1 MLKNSKEAAYQGPRV
16 LGCIIYSILH
26 KYLIEPVPI
35 FYYAALIQNVY
46 RNISQ
51 KMKMKLQRTGSKTR
65 KLLHVARTA
74 KSCSKSKK
82 LLEKYKVAQKL
93 PSTIGPCLIQ
103 AYSILIKI
111 YFEMRERIQIKVFH
125 NTVFLSS

>member
-1 MLKNSKEAAYQGPRV
+1 MYIYKLPFCFQENTATLVPQQGPRV

-35 FYYAALIQNVY
+35 FYYAVLIQNVH

-51 KMKMKLQRTGSKTR
+51 KMKLKLQRTGSKTR
-65 KLLHVARTA
+65 KLLHVARTE

-82 LLEKYKVAQKL
+82 LLKSCRAQ
-93 PSTIGPCLIQ
+93 SGH
-103 AYSILIKI
+103 A
-111 YFEMRERIQIKVFH
+111 
-125 NTVFLSS
+125 